1 MVQATQAPPRASQD
15 TEVIQEIL
23 PIVLKFSPVIELT
36 EEQFAELCGLND
48 DLIIEMNANGE
59 LEIMTPVKGFFTGAM
74 ELDVAAQLREWARR
88 DGSGVAFGP
97 SMGYTLPNGAVRAPD
112 ASWLARS
119 RRSELVPEDY
129 NRFAHIW
136 PDFVIELRSETD
148 RLTMLQAK
156 MREYI
161 ESGTSL
167 GFLIDPRNKRVYIYR
182 PDAEV
187 EILEEPASVSA
198 DPVLPGFV
206 LELEEV
212 WGWEF

>member
-1 MVQATQAPPRASQD
+1 MVQATQAPPRISQD

-23 PIVLKFSPVIELT
+23 PIVLRLSPAIEFS

-59 LEIMTPVKGFFTGAM
+59 LEIMTPVRCFFTGAM

-161 ESGTSL
+161 ESGTRL

-182 PDAEV
+182 PGAEV
-187 EILEEPASVSA
+187 ETLEEPASVSA

>member
-1 MVQATQAPPRASQD
+1 MVQATQSPPRVSQN
-15 TEVIQEIL
+15 TQVIQEIL
-23 PIVLKFSPVIELT
+23 PIVLKLSPVIELT
-36 EEQFAELCGLND
+36 EEQFAEFCGLND

-59 LEIMTPVKGFFTGAM
+59 LEVMTPVKGFFTGAM
-74 ELDVAAQLREWARR
+74 ELEVAGQLREWAQR

-112 ASWLARS
+112 ASWLARA

-148 RLTMLQAK
+148 RLTILQVK

-161 ESGTSL
+161 ENGVRL
-167 GFLIDPRNKRVYIYR
+167 GFLIDPMNKRVYIYR

-187 EILEEPASVSA
+187 ETLEEPASISA
-198 DPVLPGFV
+198 DPILPGFV
-206 LELEEV
+206 LELTEV
-212 WGWEF
+212 WEWEF

>member
-15 TEVIQEIL
+15 THILEEIL
-23 PIVLKFSPVIELT
+23 PIVLRLSPVIDLT
-36 EEQFAELCGLND
+36 EEQFGEFCELND

-74 ELDVAAQLREWARR
+74 ELKVAAQLMIWAER
-88 DGSGVAFGP
+88 DGTGVAFGP

-129 NRFAHIW
+129 KRFAHIW
-136 PDFVIELRSETD
+136 PDFVIELRSESD
-148 RLTMLQAK
+148 RLTKLQAK

-161 ESGTSL
+161 ENGTRL

-182 PDAEV
+182 RDAEV
-187 EILEEPASVSA
+187 ETLQEPPSVSA

>member
-1 MVQATQAPPRASQD
+1 MVQATQAPPRIPQD

-23 PIVLKFSPVIELT
+23 PIVLRLSPAIEFS

-161 ESGTSL
+161 ESGTRL

-182 PDAEV
+182 PGVEV
-187 EILEEPASVSA
+187 ETLEEPASVSA

>member
-1 MVQATQAPPRASQD
+1 M
-15 TEVIQEIL
+15 
-23 PIVLKFSPVIELT
+23 
-36 EEQFAELCGLND
+36 ND

-74 ELDVAAQLREWARR
+74 ELKVAAQLMIWAER
-88 DGSGVAFGP
+88 DGTGVAFGP

-119 RRSELVPEDY
+119 RRSELVSEDY

-136 PDFVIELRSETD
+136 PDFVIELLSESD
-148 RLTMLQAK
+148 RLTRLQAK

-161 ESGTSL
+161 ENGTRL

-182 PDAEV
+182 PEAEV
-187 EILEEPASVSA
+187 ETLEEPSSVSA

-206 LELEEV
+206 LQLEEV

>member
-1 MVQATQAPPRASQD
+1 MVQATQAPPRISQD

-23 PIVLKFSPVIELT
+23 PIVLRLSPAIEFS
-36 EEQFAELCGLND
+36 EEQFIELCGLND

-161 ESGTSL
+161 ESGTRL

-182 PDAEV
+182 PGAEV
-187 EILEEPASVSA
+187 ETLEEPASVSA

>member
-15 TEVIQEIL
+15 TQVIQEIL
-23 PIVLKFSPVIELT
+23 PIVLKLRPAIELT
-36 EEQFAELCGLND
+36 EEQFGEFCELND

-59 LEIMTPVKGFFTGAM
+59 LEIMTPAIGFFTGAM
-74 ELDVAAQLREWARR
+74 ELELAAQLREWARR

-129 NRFAHIW
+129 KRFAHIW
-136 PDFVIELRSETD
+136 PDFVIELRSESD
-148 RLTMLQAK
+148 RLTKLQAK

-161 ESGTSL
+161 ENGTRL

-187 EILEEPASVSA
+187 ETLEEPADVSA

-206 LELEEV
+206 LELGEAWE
-212 WGWEF
+212 WEF

>member
-15 TEVIQEIL
+15 TQVIQEIL
-23 PIVLKFSPVIELT
+23 PIVLRLSPAIELT
-36 EEQFAELCGLND
+36 EEQFGEFCELND

-74 ELDVAAQLREWARR
+74 ELKVAAQLMIWAER
-88 DGSGVAFGP
+88 DGTGVAFGP
-97 SMGYTLPNGAVRAPD
+97 NMGYTLPNGAVRAPD

-136 PDFVIELRSETD
+136 PDFVIELRSESD
-148 RLTMLQAK
+148 RLTRLRAK

-161 ESGTSL
+161 ENGTRL

-187 EILEEPASVSA
+187 ETLEEPAAVSA

-206 LELEEV
+206 LELAEI
-212 WGWEF
+212 WDWEF

>member
-1 MVQATQAPPRASQD
+1 MVQATQAPPRISQD

-23 PIVLKFSPVIELT
+23 PIVLRLSPAIEFS

-136 PDFVIELRSETD
+136 PDFVIEVRSETD

-161 ESGTSL
+161 ESGTRL

-182 PDAEV
+182 PGAEV
-187 EILEEPASVSA
+187 ETLEEPASVSA

>member
-74 ELDVAAQLREWARR
+74 ELKVAAQLLDWAER
-88 DGSGVAFGP
+88 DGTGVAFGP
-97 SMGYTLPNGAVRAPD
+97 SMGYTLSNGAVRAPD